1 LNHNTILQNNLGHG
15 CLHSVARLPGISTV
29 TLQRPPVNTLNL
41 ELLQE
46 LCTIFDALEK
56 DKSRGMILTSVS
68 EHPHHQRQL
77 TIGQEKKETFNFVD
91 PFQPMHVIS
100 ET

>member
-1 LNHNTILQNNLGHG
+1 
-15 CLHSVARLPGISTV
+15 V
-29 TLQRPPVNTLNL
+29 TLQRLPVNSLNL

-68 EHPHHQRQL
+68 EHPHYQSGEKEEL
-77 TIGQEKKETFNFVD
+77 TIGQKKKETFNFVD
-91 PFQPMHVIS
+91 PFQPMRVTS
-100 ET
+100 ETSPV